1 VEDIL
6 KFLKKN
12 NIKIPLTTMIG
23 YAGAVVLIAAG
34 YHLIF
39 IVNRS
44 GFFDDEPYQYI
55 INSNTANGYFI
66 IALILVIVGSTFAI
80 LEKDK

>member
-6 KFLKKN
+6 KFLKKS
-12 NIKIPLTTMIG
+12 NIKIPLTTIMG
-23 YAGAVVLIAAG
+23 YAGAAVLIVAG

-44 GFFDDEPYQYI
+44 GIYDDVPYQYI
-55 INSNTANGYFI
+55 INSNMANGYFV

-80 LEKDK
+80 LEKNK